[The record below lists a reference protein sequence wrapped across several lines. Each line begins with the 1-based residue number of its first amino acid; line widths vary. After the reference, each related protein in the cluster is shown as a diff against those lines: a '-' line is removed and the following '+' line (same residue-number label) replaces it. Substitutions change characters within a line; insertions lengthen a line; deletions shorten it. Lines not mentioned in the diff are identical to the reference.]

1 MPANPFAAQMP
12 HPSWASG
19 VVWRPFLPAAY
30 HSPSLHSPIHP
41 HRRERGRL
49 RRQDRFYRRAICDLA
64 LPCAVP
70 IVAHSTL
77 ESLAWLVARSVRE
90 DEIWNAPPALR
101 DGMTDACA
109 FQHLAEQV

>member
-1 MPANPFAAQMP
+1 M
-12 HPSWASG
+12 G
-19 VVWRPFLPAAY
+19 VWRRGAAFPAGGLP
-30 HSPSLHSPIHP
+30 HSLVALAIHL

-90 DEIWNAPPALR
+90 DEIQHAPPALR

-109 FQHLAEQV
+109 F